1 MDLNEYLK
9 YTCTQVTNPRLFET
23 EEMKRIFSTLTPYIL
38 EVDACN
44 HINLHEVYSSEV
56 YPRYIRLNK
65 KDYIIWDN
73 HFWDLYGHFL
83 QIYFLYDDLQN
94 PRTMDYYIDCFKSLM
109 LLFLSSRFEK
119 IPSLSRYIAEEY
131 KKFNTEVL
139 PYNKSKN
146 INDVLAQ
153 NGYLEQLNIARIF
166 GYCHEI
172 AHVAFRIK
180 NQLSFSVKN
189 KIIDYCEQWID
200 FYELNK
206 YIDLI
211 SENKNSD
218 HDVEIIYSISKQL
231 LEDKDGR
238 MLEEICCDV
247 IAMYTMVTYFE
258 IQGLSKD
265 EIGSKIAFI
274 DYFLLFNWWVSSNE
288 QYWNMMRMI
297 YLEPVINDNAF
308 VDEKNPFYNYA
319 NIITEELSVRTN
331 FTFIFLEEFSKI
343 SIQNKRVIS
352 KLINEDFF
360 DMLERANGYDS
371 MQKILTK
378 YGVSH
383 KDFNSGLKHL
393 QKKNQLIGW
402 IIE

>member
-1 MDLNEYLK
+1 MNLNEYLK
-9 YTCTQVTNPRLFET
+9 NTCTQVKNPRLL
-23 EEMKRIFSTLTPYIL
+23 EMDGMKKIFLILTSYIL
-38 EVDACN
+38 EVDVCK
-44 HINLHEVYSSEV
+44 HINLYEVYSSEV
-56 YPRYIRLNK
+56 YPRYIRLDK

-83 QIYFLYDDLQN
+83 LICFLYDDLQILM
-94 PRTMDYYIDCFKSLM
+94 PKDHCIECFKSLM

-131 KKFNTEVL
+131 KNLNTKVFRYDKAE
-139 PYNKSKN
+139 N
-146 INDVLAQ
+146 INIILAE
-153 NGYLEQLNIARIF
+153 NGYLEQLNLARIF

-172 AHVAFRIK
+172 AHVAFRK
-180 NQLSFSVKN
+180 QNQLSFTVKN
-189 KIIDYCEQWID
+189 KIIDYCEQWMSL
-200 FYELNK
+200 YKLNK
-206 YIDLI
+206 HIDLI
-211 SENKNSD
+211 SEDKNSD
-218 HDVEIIYSISKQL
+218 SNLEITYSISKQL
-231 LEDKDGR
+231 LEDEDGR

-265 EIGSKIAFI
+265 EIGNKIAI
-274 DYFLLFNWWVSSNE
+274 VDYFLLFTWWLSSNE

-297 YLEPVINDNAF
+297 YLDPVSNDNAF

-319 NIITEELSVRTN
+319 NKITEELLVRVN
-331 FTFIFLEEFSKI
+331 FTFNFFAEFSGI
-343 SIQNKRVIS
+343 PIQNKRVIS
-352 KLINEDFF
+352 KLINEGFC
-360 DMLERANGYDS
+360 DMLEQANGYDV

-393 QKKNQLIGW
+393 QKKNRLIRW